1 MFMSVGAALVTT
13 LTPTSSTG
21 RWVGYQILQGFQGL
35 GFQIPILAVQNSV
48 SKEEVSVATALV
60 VFSQNLGGAV
70 FLCIAEVIFSTQ
82 LRHFLS
88 IDAHGADAAA
98 VIAAGASAADVRGAV
113 PAELL
118 PAVRLAY
125 SDAFNHVMYLATGS
139 ACGVFL
145 FATAMGW
152 VRIDTQKAN

>member
-1 MFMSVGAALVTT
+1 M
-13 LTPTSSTG
+13 
-21 RWVGYQILQGFQGL
+21 
-35 GFQIPILAVQNSV
+35 QNNV

-70 FLCIAEVIFSTQ
+70 FLSLAEVIFSNQ

-88 IDAHGADAAA
+88 IDAPGADVAA
-98 VIAAGASAADVRGAV
+98 VIAAGASAADIRGAV

-118 PAVRLAY
+118 PVVRLAY
-125 SDAFNHVMYLATGS
+125 SDTFNHVMYLATGS
-139 ACGVFL
+139 ACGAFL

-152 VRIDTQKAN
+152 VRINTQKAN